1 MDKFRLDKQQLSVKA
16 LYNEIEISQNNK
28 LLHKITGISII
39 PIHVT
44 IEPLKI
50 KDNLV
55 CKSEN
60 NLDVERQLFAGI
72 YYTNIID
79 YTLGEITFA
88 ANFLTDAW
96 VANIW
101 NLLVEEKENFFSV
114 TLADETIKEYL
125 FKENLE
131 LFHTREDVDT
141 FCEKYNLKIDNFV
154 AAAKFEQIEVDL
166 EGISARLSSEIIFFR
181 KKIFTELL
189 IQKLDAKVFEYEE
202 VEGILLPRRKK
213 EIFEKW
219 RSKQLRE
226 IELVQKFIRSPFTFD
241 DLEQFSNFRS
251 INEFAIKNYDQ
262 QDLVSETFYWIDHFP
277 KAKTRFEIAIKYYQ
291 SKENN
296 RDIIDNLR
304 LTLELLLK
312 DLFKN
317 AKSLDNQ
324 IPEIGKYQKEL
335 GISKEIRNIFQKTLE
350 YYNDYQ
356 NEHVKHDDS
365 VANEHEVEFILGL
378 TMLLIR
384 MLVKPNTAF
393 NIQ

>member
-1 MDKFRLDKQQLSVKA
+1 MENFRLDNQQLSVKA
-16 LYNEIEISQNNK
+16 LYNEIEISHNNR
-28 LLHKITGISII
+28 LLHKVKGISII
-39 PIHVT
+39 PVHAT

-50 KDNLV
+50 KNNLV

-60 NLDVERQLFAGI
+60 NLDAETQLFAGI

-96 VANIW
+96 LTNIW
-101 NLLVEEKENFFSV
+101 NLLVEEKENCLSISL
-114 TLADETIKEYL
+114 TDEAVKEHL
-125 FKENLE
+125 LKENGV
-131 LFHTREDVDT
+131 LFQNIEDVDN
-141 FCEKYNLKIDNFV
+141 FCKKYDLKIENFV
-154 AAAKFEQIEVDL
+154 VAAKFQQLEVDL

-189 IQKLDAKVFEYEE
+189 IQKIDAKVFEYEE
-202 VEGILLPRRKK
+202 VKGNSLPKLKK
-213 EIFEKW
+213 EIFQQW

-226 IELVQKFIRSPFTFD
+226 IELVQKYIRSPFTFD
-241 DLEQFSNFRS
+241 DLDQFSNFRS

-262 QDLVSETFYWIDHFP
+262 QDLVTETFYWIEHFP

-291 SKENN
+291 SKENY

-304 LTLELLLK
+304 LALELLLK
-312 DLFKN
+312 DLLKN
-317 AKSLDNQ
+317 AKSLENQ
-324 IPEIGKYQKEL
+324 ISEIGKYQKDL
-335 GISKEIRNIFQKTLE
+335 GISKEIRNTFQKTLE

-356 NEHVKHDDS
+356 NGHVKHDDS
-365 VANEHEVEFILGL
+365 VANEHEVEFIFGL

-384 MLVKPNTAF
+384 MLVKPNPAF
-393 NIQ
+393 SIQ